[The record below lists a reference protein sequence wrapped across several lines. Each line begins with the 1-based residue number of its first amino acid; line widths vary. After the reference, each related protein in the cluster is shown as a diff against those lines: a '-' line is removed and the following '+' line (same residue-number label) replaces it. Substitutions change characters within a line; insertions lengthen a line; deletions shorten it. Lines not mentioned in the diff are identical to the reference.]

1 MLCLWLSEV
10 PFPVS
15 AMDSGG
21 EEDLEV
27 SGEGIGEMEAGVIG
41 DRGTEDIADTGDIG
55 LELHGVSPSS
65 SLRT

>member
-15 AMDSGG
+15 AMEKGG
-21 EEDLEV
+21 EEDFDV
-27 SGEGIGEMEAGVIG
+27 RGEGMGEMEAGVMG
-41 DRGTEDIADTGDIG
+41 DSGTEDIADTGDMG

-65 SLRT
+65 RRRT

>member
-15 AMDSGG
+15 AIERGG

-27 SGEGIGEMEAGVIG
+27 RGEGIGEMEAGVMG

-55 LELHGVSPSS
+55 LELQGVSPSS
-65 SLRT
+65 SRRT